1 MLIPVLLG
9 VSFIVF
15 SILSFTPGDPVE
27 MRLGDNYSEEA
38 YQAMKEEMGLNDPFL
53 LRYVKYIG
61 NAVRGD
67 FGNSYRTSQQ
77 IGRAHV

>member
-1 MLIPVLLG
+1 MYKFVLKRLVMLIPVLLG

-38 YQAMKEEMGLNDPFL
+38 YQAMKEE
-53 LRYVKYIG
+53 
-61 NAVRGD
+61 
-67 FGNSYRTSQQ
+67 